1 MKKHKTLKSSAQGY
15 KCQPQPQNI
24 SQPHIEIENLN
35 LWYGGKQA
43 LKNISMQITKNSVTA
58 LIDSS
63 GCGKSTFLR
72 CLNRMN
78 DLIKNCNVEGKIL
91 IESKNLYGKSVD
103 VVDLR
108 KQVGMVFQK
117 PNPFPMSIYNNIAY
131 GPRIHG
137 VTKKD
142 IDNLV
147 ESSLQSTAL
156 WEETSSLL

>member
-1 MKKHKTLKSSAQGY
+1 
-15 KCQPQPQNI
+15 
-24 SQPHIEIENLN
+24 
-35 LWYGGKQA
+35 
-43 LKNISMQITKNSVTA
+43 
-58 LIDSS
+58 
-63 GCGKSTFLR
+63 
-72 CLNRMN
+72 
-78 DLIKNCNVEGKIL
+78 
-91 IESKNLYGKSVD
+91 
-103 VVDLR
+103 
-108 KQVGMVFQK
+108 MVFQK